1 MLERGYTEGFKQQAV
16 QKLLARGKGSA
27 PELAKELGCSVDSLY
42 RWSKNMQTPSVNKST
57 KDHSAQERFNFV
69 MLFASIPANEQG
81 VWLRQNGLTSELLMQ
96 WKESMLESLAGAK
109 VEPGLGRL
117 KKQIRGLE
125 QDLKRKEKKLKQ
137 KELIIDVQKKVLEI
151 FREDQDEL
159 PAPMKEIG

>member
-1 MLERGYTEGFKQQAV
+1 VLERGYTEGFKQQAV

-81 VWLRQNGLTSELLMQ
+81 VWLRQNGLTTELLLQ
-96 WKESMLESLAGAK
+96 WKESMLESLSGAK
-109 VEPGLGRL
+109 VESG
-117 KKQIRGLE
+117 KS
-125 QDLKRKEKKLKQ
+125 
-137 KELIIDVQKKVLEI
+137 
-151 FREDQDEL
+151 
-159 PAPMKEIG
+159 

>member
-42 RWSKNMQTPSVNKST
+42 RWLKNMQTPSVNKST

-81 VWLRQNGLTSELLMQ
+81 VWLRQNGLTVS
-96 WKESMLESLAGAK
+96 AK
-109 VEPGLGRL
+109 SSPVET
-117 KKQIRGLE
+117 I
-125 QDLKRKEKKLKQ
+125 
-137 KELIIDVQKKVLEI
+137 
-151 FREDQDEL
+151 
-159 PAPMKEIG
+159 